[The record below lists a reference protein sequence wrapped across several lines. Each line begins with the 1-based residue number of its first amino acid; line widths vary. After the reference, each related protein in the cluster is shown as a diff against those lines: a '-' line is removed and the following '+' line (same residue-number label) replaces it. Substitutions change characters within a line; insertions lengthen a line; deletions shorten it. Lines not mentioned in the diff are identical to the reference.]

1 MIYLFRHGLDDE
13 SYIGGYSDVGL
24 IEEGVKQVNE
34 SALWLKENI
43 SGINKIYTSDVKRA
57 IQTSELVNSY
67 LNLDIE
73 LKKELRELDKGL
85 LNGMDKEKAK
95 KEFPDYMGEIDIYTK
110 YPNGESMVE
119 LYERIKKLF
128 TELKDFDNSLLVTH
142 RGVIN
147 MLYVF
152 LNNDELTMN
161 KEKYNVTHG
170 SIHELDLDK
179 MVIKRIK

>member
-13 SYIGGYSDVGL
+13 SYIGGYSNVGL

-43 SGINKIYTSDVKRA
+43 KGIKKVYTSDVKRA
-57 IQTSELVNSY
+57 LQTSEIINSY

-85 LNGMDKEKAK
+85 LNGMNKEKAK

-110 YPNGESMVE
+110 YPNGEAMVD
-119 LYERIKKLF
+119 LYQRIKVLLD
-128 TELKDFDNSLLVTH
+128 ELKKYDNSLIVTH

-147 MLYVF
+147 MIYIL
-152 LNNDELTMN
+152 LNNDVLTMD
-161 KEKYNVTHG
+161 KGKYNVTHA
-170 SIHELDLDK
+170 SVHELDLDK
-179 MVIKRIK
+179 RLIKRIK

>member
-1 MIYLFRHGLDDE
+1 MIYLVRHGLDDE
-13 SYIGGYSDVGL
+13 NYIGGYSDITL
-24 IEEGVKQVNE
+24 IEEGIKQAN
-34 SALWLKENI
+34 AAGLWLKENVKD
-43 SGINKIYTSDVKRA
+43 INMIYTSDVKRA
-57 IQTSELVNSY
+57 IQTSKIINTY
-67 LNLDIE
+67 LGINIQ
-73 LKKELRELDKGL
+73 LKKELRELDKGT
-85 LNGMDKEKAK
+85 LNGMDKEQAK
-95 KEFPDYMGEIDIYTK
+95 IIYPEYMQNIDINTK